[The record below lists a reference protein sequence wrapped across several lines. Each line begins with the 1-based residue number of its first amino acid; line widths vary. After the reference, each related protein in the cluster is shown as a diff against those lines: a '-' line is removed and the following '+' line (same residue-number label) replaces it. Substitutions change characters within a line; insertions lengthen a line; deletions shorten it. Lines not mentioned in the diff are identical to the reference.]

1 MTRPASII
9 NFERCFWASMLLGVG
24 SLALHWSVMIDG
36 LKRDPAV
43 APMVESAVI
52 FVGVALGFGFA
63 LSILL
68 WYFTARKA
76 SNIAKWIYVAVMGF
90 GAVSTLTSLN
100 DPTSPMG
107 FALAI
112 SLVSTALTALSIF
125 FLFRPDARVWFGKD
139 AVDPRTF
146 E

>member
-1 MTRPASII
+1 
-9 NFERCFWASMLLGVG
+9 MLLGVG
-24 SLALHWSVMIDG
+24 SLVLHWSVMIDG

-52 FVGVALGFGFA
+52 FVGVALGLGFA

-68 WYFTARKA
+68 WYFIARKA

-100 DPTSPMG
+100 DPNSPTG
-107 FALAI
+107 LALAI
-112 SLVSTALTALSIF
+112 SLISTALTALSIL

-139 AVDPRTF
+139 VVDPRIF
-146 E
+146 D

>member
-9 NFERCFWASMLLGVG
+9 NFERCLWASMLLGVG

-36 LKRDPAV
+36 LKSDPTV

-52 FVGVALGFGFA
+52 FVGVALGIGFA

-68 WYFTARKA
+68 WYFVARKA
-76 SNIAKWIYVAVMGF
+76 SNIAKWIYAVVMGF

-100 DPTSPMG
+100 DPTSPTG
-107 FALAI
+107 LALAI
-112 SLVSTALTALSIF
+112 SLVSTALTAFSIL
-125 FLFRPDARVWFGKD
+125 FLFRPDARAWFGKD

>member
-1 MTRPASII
+1 
-9 NFERCFWASMLLGVG
+9 MLLGVG

>member
-1 MTRPASII
+1 
-9 NFERCFWASMLLGVG
+9 MLLGVG

-43 APMVESAVI
+43 TPMVESAVI

-68 WYFTARKA
+68 WYFAARKA

-107 FALAI
+107 LALAI

-125 FLFRPDARVWFGKD
+125 LLFRPDARVWFGRD
-139 AVDPRTF
+139 SVDPRTF